1 MSRLATGIGICS
13 ALLAAAV
20 CSLAGGVAGSA
31 IAGGVSVAEVSDA
44 SPDVAGVS
52 SEDLGGSPT
61 GVESLSPGPKGS
73 TKGGP
78 IKSDQ
83 TKSDQTK
90 SDQTKSDQTK
100 SDQVSARQAVERG
113 EVRPFGWLLKKLK
126 AAVPGEVVRVRL
138 KHRAKQ
144 FWTYEVTVL
153 NSSGRYVLVSL
164 NAATGSIISS
174 KYR

>member
-90 SDQTKSDQTK
+90 SDQTKSDQ
-100 SDQVSARQAVERG
+100 VSARQAVERG

-126 AAVPGEVVRVRL
+126 AAVPGDVVRVRL
-138 KHRAKQ
+138 KHRAKR

-153 NSSGRYVLVSL
+153 NASGRYVVVSL
-164 NAATGSIISS
+164 NAATGTIISS

>member
-1 MSRLATGIGICS
+1 MSKLAAGLRIFS

-20 CSLAGGVAGSA
+20 WGSAGGVAGSA
-31 IAGGVSVAEVSDA
+31 VAGGALVSDS

-52 SEDLGGSPT
+52 SEDLGGSPA
-61 GVESLSPGPKGS
+61 GAESLSTGSKGS
-73 TKGGP
+73 TKGG
-78 IKSDQ
+78 S
-83 TKSDQTK
+83 
-90 SDQTKSDQTK
+90 KSDQTK

-126 AAVPGEVVRVRL
+126 AAVPGDVVRVRL
-138 KHRAKQ
+138 KHRAKR

-153 NSSGRYVLVSL
+153 NASGRYVVVSL
-164 NAATGSIISS
+164 NAATGTIISS

>member
-78 IKSDQ
+78 IKSY
-83 TKSDQTK
+83 
-90 SDQTKSDQTK
+90 QTKSDQTK

-126 AAVPGEVVRVRL
+126 AAVPGDVVRVRL
-138 KHRAKQ
+138 KHRAKR

-153 NSSGRYVLVSL
+153 NASGRYVVVSL
-164 NAATGSIISS
+164 NAATGTIISS

>member
-1 MSRLATGIGICS
+1 MSKLATRIRICS
-13 ALLAAAV
+13 TLLAAAV
-20 CSLAGGVAGSA
+20 CSLAGGVGGSA
-31 IAGGVSVAEVSDA
+31 IAGGASAADS

-61 GVESLSPGPKGS
+61 GAESLSTGSKGS
-73 TKGGP
+73 TKGGS
-78 IKSDQ
+78 KSSQ
-83 TKSDQTK
+83 S
-90 SDQTKSDQTK
+90 K

-113 EVRPFGWLLKKLK
+113 EVRPFGWLLKRLK

-138 KHRAKQ
+138 KHRAQQ

-153 NSSGRYVLVSL
+153 NASGRTVLVSL
-164 NAATGSIISS
+164 NAATGAIISS